1 MKVWLLAM
9 SAVMFSATIQ
19 AATDGEHIYKQT
31 CSSCHG
37 RMADRKGLDKAPP
50 LISLSRDEI
59 VDGLTAR
66 RDGKIV
72 GRGNKAKAHLT
83 DEDIQKLADHIDRLK
98 TAKPKT
104 ALQ

>member
-1 MKVWLLAM
+1 MKTLLLALFM
-9 SAVMFSATIQ
+9 MIFSIPTQ
-19 AATDGEHIYKQT
+19 AATDGEHIYRQT

-37 RMADRKGLDKAPP
+37 RLADRKGLDKAPP

-83 DEDIQKLADHIDRLK
+83 DDDIQKLADHIENLK
-98 TAKPKT
+98 LAKPKSP
-104 ALQ
+104 

>member
-1 MKVWLLAM
+1 MKILLLALCM
-9 SAVMFSATIQ
+9 MIFSIPTQ

-37 RMADRKGLDKAPP
+37 RLADRKGLDKAPP

-59 VDGLTAR
+59 VDGLAAR

-83 DEDIQKLADHIDRLK
+83 DDDIQKLADHIENLK
-98 TAKPKT
+98 LAKPKSP
-104 ALQ
+104 

>member
-1 MKVWLLAM
+1 MKILLLALCM
-9 SAVMFSATIQ
+9 MIFSISTQ

-37 RMADRKGLDKAPP
+37 RLADRKGLDKAPP

-83 DEDIQKLADHIDRLK
+83 DDDIQKLADHIENLK
-98 TAKPKT
+98 LAKPKSP
-104 ALQ
+104 

>member
-1 MKVWLLAM
+1 MKVLLLAM
-9 SAVMFSATIQ
+9 CMVVFSSSAL
-19 AATDGEHIYKQT
+19 AAADGEHLYKQT

-37 RMADRKGLDKAPP
+37 RLADRKGLDKAPP

-66 RDGKIV
+66 RDGKII

-83 DEDIQKLADHIDRLK
+83 DDDIQKLASHIESLK
-98 TAKPKT
+98 AVKSATP
-104 ALQ
+104 

>member
-1 MKVWLLAM
+1 MKIWLLAT
-9 SAVMFSATIQ
+9 SLVVFNATAQ
-19 AATDGEHIYKQT
+19 SATDGEHIYKQT

-37 RMADRKGLDKAPP
+37 RLADRKSLDKAPP
-50 LISLSRDEI
+50 LVSLSRNEI

-83 DEDIQKLADHIDRLK
+83 DDDIQKLANHIEKLK
-98 TAKPKT
+98 IVKP
-104 ALQ
+104 QIPQ

>member
-1 MKVWLLAM
+1 MKVSLLTACII
-9 SAVMFSATIQ
+9 VFSATAQ

-37 RMADRKGLDKAPP
+37 RLADRKGLDKAPP
-50 LISLSRDEI
+50 LISLSRNEI
-59 VDGLTAR
+59 VEGLTAR

-83 DEDIQKLADHIDRLK
+83 DDDIQKLADHIESLK
-98 TAKPKT
+98 AAKSKVP
-104 ALQ
+104 

>member
-1 MKVWLLAM
+1 MKILLLALCM
-9 SAVMFSATIQ
+9 MIFSIPTQ

-37 RMADRKGLDKAPP
+37 RLADRKGLDKAPP

-83 DEDIQKLADHIDRLK
+83 DDDIQKLADHIENLK
-98 TAKPKT
+98 LANPK
-104 ALQ
+104 AP

>member
-1 MKVWLLAM
+1 MKILLLA
-9 SAVMFSATIQ
+9 ACTLVFSATAK
-19 AATDGEHIYKQT
+19 AATDGEHIYQQT

-37 RMADRKGLDKAPP
+37 RLADRKGLDKAPP

-83 DEDIQKLADHIDRLK
+83 DDEIQKLAGHIESLK
-98 TAKPKT
+98 GVKSKT
-104 ALQ
+104 P

>member
-1 MKVWLLAM
+1 MMKILLLVASM
-9 SAVMFSATIQ
+9 GVFSVVVQ
-19 AATDGEHIYKQT
+19 AADGEHIYKQT

-37 RMADRKGLDKAPP
+37 RSADRKGLDKAPP

-66 RDGKIV
+66 RDGKII
-72 GRGNKAKAHLT
+72 GRGNKAKAHLS
-83 DEDIQKLADHIDRLK
+83 DDDIQQLADHIQHLK

-104 ALQ
+104 P

>member
-1 MKVWLLAM
+1 MKAVLLLSVGVLLLSVTA
-9 SAVMFSATIQ
+9 Q

-37 RMADRKGLDKAPP
+37 RSADRKGLDKAPP

-83 DEDIQKLADHIDRLK
+83 DDDIQKLADHIENLK
-98 TAKPKT
+98 TIKHTMP
-104 ALQ
+104 

>member
-1 MKVWLLAM
+1 MKVLLLAV
-9 SAVMFSATIQ
+9 SAVLFSFTAQ

-37 RMADRKGLDKAPP
+37 RLADRKGLDKAPP
-50 LISLSRDEI
+50 LVSLSRDEI

-72 GRGNKAKAHLT
+72 GRGNKAKAHLS
-83 DEDIQKLADHIDRLK
+83 DEDIQKLADHIESLK

-104 ALQ
+104 P

>member
-1 MKVWLLAM
+1 MKILLLALCM
-9 SAVMFSATIQ
+9 MIFSIPTQ

-37 RMADRKGLDKAPP
+37 RLADRKGLDKAPP

-59 VDGLTAR
+59 VDGLIAR

-83 DEDIQKLADHIDRLK
+83 DDDIQKLADHIENLK
-98 TAKPKT
+98 LANPK
-104 ALQ
+104 AP

>member
-1 MKVWLLAM
+1 MM
-9 SAVMFSATIQ
+9 IFSIPTQ

-37 RMADRKGLDKAPP
+37 RLADRKGLDKAPP

-83 DEDIQKLADHIDRLK
+83 DDDIQKLADHIENLK
-98 TAKPKT
+98 LTKPK
-104 ALQ
+104 AP

>member
-1 MKVWLLAM
+1 MKVLLLAVCM
-9 SAVMFSATIQ
+9 MTYSLTAQ

-59 VDGLTAR
+59 VGGLTAR
-66 RDGKIV
+66 RDGKII

-83 DEDIQKLADHIDRLK
+83 DEDIQKLADHIENLK
-98 TAKPKT
+98 IAKPKT
-104 ALQ
+104 P

>member
-1 MKVWLLAM
+1 MKTLLLALFM
-9 SAVMFSATIQ
+9 MIFSIPTQ

-37 RMADRKGLDKAPP
+37 RLADRKGLDKAPP

-59 VDGLTAR
+59 IDGLTAR

-83 DEDIQKLADHIDRLK
+83 DDDIQKLADHIENLK
-98 TAKPKT
+98 LAKPKSP
-104 ALQ
+104 

>member
-1 MKVWLLAM
+1 MKVLLLAV
-9 SAVMFSATIQ
+9 SVFLFSFTAQ

-37 RMADRKGLDKAPP
+37 RLADRKGLDKAPP
-50 LISLSRDEI
+50 LVSLSRDEI

-72 GRGNKAKAHLT
+72 GRGNKAKAHLS
-83 DEDIQKLADHIDRLK
+83 DEDIQKLADHIESLK

-104 ALQ
+104 P

>member
-1 MKVWLLAM
+1 MKVLLLAM
-9 SAVMFSATIQ
+9 CVVVSSAPAL

-37 RMADRKGLDKAPP
+37 RLADRKGLDKAPP
-50 LISLSRDEI
+50 LISLSRTEI

-66 RDGKIV
+66 RDGKII

-83 DEDIQKLADHIDRLK
+83 DDDIQKLADHIESLK
-98 TAKPKT
+98 AAKSKT
-104 ALQ
+104 P

>member
-1 MKVWLLAM
+1 MKVLLVAM
-9 SAVMFSATIQ
+9 SAVMFSATTQ
-19 AATDGEHIYKQT
+19 AAINGEHIYKQT

-83 DEDIQKLADHIDRLK
+83 DDDIQKLADHIESLK
-98 TAKPKT
+98 TAKPKIP
-104 ALQ
+104 Q

>member
-1 MKVWLLAM
+1 MKGLLLVASIM
-9 SAVMFSATIQ
+9 MLSAAAQ

-37 RMADRKGLDKAPP
+37 RLADRKGLDKAPP
-50 LISLSRDEI
+50 LISLSYDEI

-66 RDGKIV
+66 RDGKII

-83 DEDIQKLADHIDRLK
+83 DDDIQKLASHIDSLK
-98 TAKPKT
+98 TVKPKVP
-104 ALQ
+104 

>member
-1 MKVWLLAM
+1 MRILLLA
-9 SAVMFSATIQ
+9 ACTLVFSATSQ

-37 RMADRKGLDKAPP
+37 RLADRKGLDKAPP
-50 LISLSRDEI
+50 LISLSRDQI

-83 DEDIQKLADHIDRLK
+83 DDDIQKLADHIESLK
-98 TAKPKT
+98 GVKAKAP
-104 ALQ
+104 

>member
-1 MKVWLLAM
+1 MKILLLALCM
-9 SAVMFSATIQ
+9 MIFSIPTQ

-37 RMADRKGLDKAPP
+37 RLADRKGLDKAPP

-83 DEDIQKLADHIDRLK
+83 DDDIQKLADHIENLK
-98 TAKPKT
+98 LTKPK
-104 ALQ
+104 AP